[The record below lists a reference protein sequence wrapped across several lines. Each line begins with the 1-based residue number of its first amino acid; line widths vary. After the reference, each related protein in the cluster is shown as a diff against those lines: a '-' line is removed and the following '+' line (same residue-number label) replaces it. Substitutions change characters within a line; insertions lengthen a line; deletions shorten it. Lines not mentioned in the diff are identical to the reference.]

1 MASSLG
7 TPLSRKSVAWIW
19 FAVAVGLTAYLAWN
33 AAAKGSS
40 WWGAAIC
47 AAVAGLIYLEP
58 RLRRRDVETIQ
69 LDDSGILRVD
79 RGIREEIGWN
89 DVEEIRIITTTGG
102 PLRED
107 VFFAF
112 FASGSSGCVV
122 PHDAA
127 VRIGLLEDLQARF
140 PNLDNDKVIEA
151 MGCTSNRTFIVWK
164 KDAVQPS
171 IRADSVAGLGEA

>member
-7 TPLSRKSVAWIW
+7 TPLARKSVAWIW

-33 AAAKGSS
+33 AATKGSS

-58 RLRRRDVETIQ
+58 RFRRRELETIQ
-69 LDDSGILRVD
+69 LDESGILRVD
-79 RGIREEIGWN
+79 RGIREEISWN
-89 DVEEIRIITTTGG
+89 EVEEIRIITTTAG
-102 PLRED
+102 PFRED
-107 VFFAF
+107 VFFAL
-112 FASGSSGCVV
+112 FASGSSGCLV

-127 VRIGLLEDLQARF
+127 VRIGLLGELQVRF

-151 MGCTSNRTFIVWK
+151 MGCTSNRTFTVWK
-164 KDAVQPS
+164 KGAVQPA
-171 IRADSVAGLGEA
+171 IRADSVAGLG